1 MSVLTLRLPEWLHGA
16 ARKLAEE
23 EGVSLNQLITLA
35 LAEKLSALETERF
48 FAGRAGKGSRAAF
61 EQAMARVP
69 KVEPPEFDRFLLLQS
84 LTEPVAH

>member
-1 MSVLTLRLPEWLHGA
+1 MSVVTLRLPEWLHDA

-23 EGVSLNQLITLA
+23 ESISVNQLIALA

-61 EQAMARVP
+61 EQAMARAP
-69 KVEPPEFDRFLLLQS
+69 KVEPPDVDRI
-84 LTEPVAH
+84 